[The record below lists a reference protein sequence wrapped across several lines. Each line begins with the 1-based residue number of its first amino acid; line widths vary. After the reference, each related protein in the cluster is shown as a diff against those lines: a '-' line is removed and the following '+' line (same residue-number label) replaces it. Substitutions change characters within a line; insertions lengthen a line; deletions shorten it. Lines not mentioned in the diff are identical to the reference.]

1 VRAFAVSS
9 EIIRLGAHFNS
20 FVFVLAVG
28 VASDALWEVCAKTGA
43 AMICSSIIRS
53 GIDAATDK
61 PVAVDF
67 AETILTLRPA
77 ESVPDLYLAPGFVD
91 LQVNG
96 FAGVD
101 FNDPHTP
108 VDAVGRALDAMFSTG
123 VTRCL
128 PTVITGSADAMLA
141 CLRNLR
147 RAQMELP
154 HGRAIA
160 GFHVEGPHIDPED
173 GPRGAHPERWVR
185 PPDLDEFARW
195 QEATDGN
202 IRLVTLS
209 PHWPA
214 APVYIT
220 ALTKAGVLVSIGHTG
235 ASAEQIAGA
244 VDAGAALSTHLGNAA
259 HKMVPKFPNCLWDQ
273 LAEDRLYAS
282 FIIDGLHLDPSFL
295 RVALRAKSVE
305 RTILVTDAAAP
316 AGASPGRYRL
326 GELDVELTG
335 DDRVVLRGTQKLAG
349 SSLRMHH
356 AISNLMRIGGVS
368 LGDAIR
374 AATVNPARL
383 IGLEGRSRGLVAGDR
398 GDVVV
403 FRRTPE
409 LAVEAVYLDGVRV

>member
-1 VRAFAVSS
+1 
-9 EIIRLGAHFNS
+9 
-20 FVFVLAVG
+20 
-28 VASDALWEVCAKTGA
+28 
-43 AMICSSIIRS
+43 MICSGMNCSS
-53 GIDAATDK
+53 IDASTDE
-61 PVAVDF
+61 PVALEF
-67 AETILTLRPA
+67 AETILSVRPA
-77 ESVPDLYLAPGFVD
+77 ESVADLYLAPGFVD

-101 FNDPHTP
+101 FNDPKTP
-108 VDAVGRALDAMFSTG
+108 VDEIGCALDAMFSTG

-128 PTVITGSADAMLA
+128 PTVITGPADAMLA
-141 CLRNLR
+141 SLRNLR

-173 GPRGAHPERWVR
+173 GPRGAHPARWVR

-209 PHWPA
+209 PHWPE
-214 APVYIT
+214 APAYI
-220 ALTKAGVLVSIGHTG
+220 ASITKAGVVVSIGHTG
-235 ASAEQIAGA
+235 ADAEQIARA
-244 VDAGAALSTHLGNAA
+244 VDAGATLSTHLGNAA
-259 HKMVPKFPNCLWDQ
+259 HRMIPKFPNCLWDQ
-273 LAEDRLYAS
+273 LAEDRLHAS
-282 FIIDGLHLDPSFL
+282 FIVDGLHLDSSFL
-295 RVALRAKSVE
+295 RVALKAKSVE

-316 AGASPGRYRL
+316 AGAVPGRYRL

-356 AISNLMRIGGVS
+356 AIDNLVRLGGLS
-368 LGDAIR
+368 LRDAIR
-374 AATVNPARL
+374 TATVNPARL
-383 IGLEGRSRGLVAGDR
+383 IGLDGRRHGLTAGDR

-403 FRRTPE
+403 FRQNPE
-409 LAVEAVYLDGVRV
+409 LAIEAVYLDGVPVG